1 MGVRLDRV
9 VNQVR
14 HDAAVAVA
22 AAKHP
27 PAFGIDLLVDD
38 PEGVRIEGERSGFA
52 VLHIREDDLMWCD
65 GILLAVGDGPQEV
78 R

>member
-1 MGVRLDRV
+1 MTS

-14 HDAAVAVA
+14 HDASVAVA
-22 AAKHP
+22 ASKYP

-38 PEGVRIEGERSGFA
+38 SEDVRIEGERFGFA
-52 VLHIREDDLMWCD
+52 VLHIREDDLMWCER
-65 GILLAVGDGPQEV
+65 ILQAVGDGPQAV